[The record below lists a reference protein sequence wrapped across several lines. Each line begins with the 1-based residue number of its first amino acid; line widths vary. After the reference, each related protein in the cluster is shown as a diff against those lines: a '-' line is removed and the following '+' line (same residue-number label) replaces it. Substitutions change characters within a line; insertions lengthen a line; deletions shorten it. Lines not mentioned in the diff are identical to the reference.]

1 MKHSTLGLLPEGSE
15 IHRAVGV
22 TVDPPEFDYR
32 VFKSPIPQMC
42 LTELLA
48 SRPAEDVSD
57 ILHTL
62 EEYRFAKRSFKLSAD
77 SDSVSPFAVEGV
89 SRHGL

>member
-1 MKHSTLGLLPEGSE
+1 MVSIRLSHLLLKHSTLGLLPEGSE

-22 TVDPPEFDYR
+22 TADPPEFDYR

-57 ILHTL
+57 ILYTL
-62 EEYRFAKRSFKLSAD
+62 EEYRFAKRS
-77 SDSVSPFAVEGV
+77 PFAVEGV
-89 SRHGL
+89 SGHGL